1 MMALPK
7 DAFAFLTELKRNNNR
22 EWFHDQKPRFKLLN
36 EAMLDFIDELIDA
49 LIPYDPLLAG
59 VHPRDCL
66 FRLHK
71 DARFSKGQAPYK
83 THFGIHLVNT
93 GKRSDFNRAGFYLCI
108 EPNGCLMAGGA
119 HAPSAP
125 WLLNIRRDIEAGGSE
140 FQAILDNPTFQQWFD
155 GLRGAKLIRPPRGF
169 SADLAQIELIKHRAF
184 WVQHEFADEIATGN
198 TLIEYYTQA
207 FQVYQPLQL
216 FLNQAA
222 RAALD

>member
-1 MMALPK
+1 
-7 DAFAFLTELKRNNNR
+7 
-22 EWFHDQKPRFKLLN
+22 
-36 EAMLDFIDELIDA
+36 
-49 LIPYDPLLAG
+49 
-59 VHPRDCL
+59 
-66 FRLHK
+66 
-71 DARFSKGQAPYK
+71 
-83 THFGIHLVNT
+83 VNT

-108 EPNGCLMAGGA
+108 EANGCLMAGGA

-125 WLLNIRRDIEAGGSE
+125 WLLNIRRNIEARGSE
-140 FQAILDNPTFQQWFD
+140 LQAILDNQTFQQWFG

-169 SADLAQIELIKHRAF
+169 SADLTQIELIKHKAF

-207 FQVYQPLQL
+207 FQAYQPLQL